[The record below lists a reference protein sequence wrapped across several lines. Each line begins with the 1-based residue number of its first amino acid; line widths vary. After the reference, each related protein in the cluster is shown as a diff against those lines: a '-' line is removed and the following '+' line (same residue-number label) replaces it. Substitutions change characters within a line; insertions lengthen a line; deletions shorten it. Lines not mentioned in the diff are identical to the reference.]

1 MNETL
6 ATVKTPRKIS
16 LIWFLPIVVL
26 IIGGWVTAKYYASK
40 GPLVEIAL
48 DTAEGLEVG
57 RTRVR
62 ALSVDVGVVEDI
74 ELVDNLDGVIV
85 TARLNPG
92 TRHLLDQDTNFW
104 VVRPRVSAEGVSGLG
119 TLLSG
124 AYIELSPGKS
134 GKFKRN
140 FTALDNAPPARPGVA
155 GVRVVLLGDSA
166 ASVSTGAPVLYRGLR
181 VGRVESVALSEDNQ
195 ELEITTFI
203 EKPYDKIL
211 NKSARFWNASGLSI
225 SANADGVQVN
235 MQSLSSL
242 VSGGIAFSVVDMSG
256 AASPLE
262 PSERFRLFS
271 SELEAKAAP
280 YSAGAEY
287 VLLFNRS
294 LRGLSVGAP
303 VEYRGIRVGTV
314 KRILSGQLTERDTE
328 HNSVSVI
335 VRIEP
340 GRIGVSDSQ
349 GAVAK
354 VQDLIA
360 KAVAE
365 EGLRASLETGSF
377 LTGELF
383 VAFDYH
389 PDAAAASVSSFD
401 GYPAIPTVDTGLLKI
416 EQQLSGLLTTLNA
429 APIEATV
436 EEARKVLTSL
446 RATSDS
452 LNSLIG
458 SEETVSLPANLNR
471 SLQQL
476 DAVLEETK
484 DLVDTLGDKPNALI
498 MPVEHQPDPQPRV
511 KR

>member
-16 LIWFLPIVVL
+16 LIWFLPILVL
-26 IIGGWVTAKYYASK
+26 IIGGLVTTKYYASK
-40 GPLVEIAL
+40 GPLVKIAL
-48 DTAEGLEVG
+48 NTAEGLEVG

-92 TRHLLDQDTNFW
+92 TRNLLDSDTNFW
-104 VVRPRVSAEGVSGLG
+104 VVKPRVSAEGVSGLG

-134 GKFKRN
+134 GKFKKS

-155 GVRVVLLGDSA
+155 GIRVVLLGDSA

-181 VGRVESVALSEDNQ
+181 VGRVESVGLSEDNQ
-195 ELEITTFI
+195 ELEITAFI
-203 EKPYDKIL
+203 EKPYDSML
-211 NKSARFWNASGLSI
+211 NKSARFWNASGLNI

-242 VSGGIAFSVVDMSG
+242 VSGGIAFSVSDMSG
-256 AASPLE
+256 TSSPLE
-262 PSERFRLFS
+262 SGEHFRLFS
-271 SELEAKAAP
+271 SEQEAKAAP

-287 VLLFNRS
+287 VLLFNRT
-294 LRGLSVGAP
+294 LRGLSAGAP
-303 VEYRGIRVGTV
+303 LEYRGIRVGTV
-314 KRILSGQLTERDTE
+314 KQILSGQLTEKDSE

-340 GRIGVSDSQ
+340 GRIGVPDSEE
-349 GAVAK
+349 AVSE
-354 VQDLIA
+354 VQDLIE
-360 KAVAE
+360 KAVKE
-365 EGLRASLETGSF
+365 DGLRASLETGSF

-383 VAFDYH
+383 VALDYH
-389 PDAAAASVSSFD
+389 PDAEAAGVSSVN
-401 GYPAIPTVDTGLLKI
+401 GYPSIPTVDTGLVKI

-429 APIEATV
+429 APLEATV
-436 EEARKVLTSL
+436 DETRKVLKSL
-446 RATSDS
+446 RSTSDS

-458 SEETVSLPANLNR
+458 SEETMSLPANLNR

-484 DLVDTLGDKPNALI
+484 DLVDTLGEKPNALI
-498 MPVEHQPDPQPRV
+498 MPIEHQPDPQPRV
-511 KR
+511 KH